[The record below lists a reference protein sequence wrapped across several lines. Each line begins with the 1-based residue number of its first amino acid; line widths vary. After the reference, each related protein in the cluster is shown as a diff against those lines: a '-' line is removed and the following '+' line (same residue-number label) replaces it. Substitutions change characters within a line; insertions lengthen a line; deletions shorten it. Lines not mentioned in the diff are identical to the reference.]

1 MLLKLKV
8 KVKSLKPQFKVKKF
22 LKIILFISFTFC
34 IFSFAFAQDVPRFYG
49 DEVVVT
55 ALRIPRLKSKVPWN
69 TKLITRQEIEES
81 SAVKLGDILRS
92 VSGVSIKANGGLN
105 SQISARFRGSNAQQV
120 LVLLNGNR
128 INSPSLGTFDLGDIL
143 LTDVERIEVV
153 KAPLSALYGADAVG
167 GVINII
173 TQQPTDDP
181 SASVKISYG
190 EYSTQNFAVNAAA
203 PNFSF
208 SAGSLRSAGF
218 RDNSD
223 YKADNVALR
232 LKHANVELGLKK
244 YVAQK
249 GSPGSLDFLTP
260 QARQEDDNLFY
271 DFSYSLDKLGFKAT
285 ASRSILD
292 QTYENPAWLLLSTHK
307 TTTTNVNLEQA
318 IDWFPGQTFLLG
330 LDLRNDLSEST
341 NSGNRSVDNKA
352 VYIQDEIDILDQAK
366 LVLGGRQDISSGY
379 GNHFNPRIG
388 CVFNPWEETFLKV
401 SWGSSF
407 KAPTIDDL
415 FWARTTEPGYPSGV
429 VTTEGNPNLR
439 PETANSFEISLEKK
453 LSSQSTAQLTFYQ
466 TSISDMIRWVN
477 TSSSTIDSYW
487 SPQNINRA
495 QIQGVEFEYSRK
507 IVERLSGFV
516 NLTHQIAKDTK
527 TDKFLDYAPQNQF
540 NAGLKY
546 KDRNGW
552 RSNVLLKYVG
562 ERYTNL
568 FNSNKLAS
576 YTVVDLSLAK
586 EIENLTFKFN
596 IDNLFGQ
603 EYAESYGFSDV
614 YPMPGR
620 RYNIGVSYKI

>member
-1 MLLKLKV
+1 MFKLTSLRALSRVCRGIGGLASVILLVCLLV
-8 KVKSLKPQFKVKKF
+8 SA
-22 LKIILFISFTFC
+22 
-34 IFSFAFAQDVPRFYG
+34 AFGEAPRFYG

-92 VSGVSIKANGGLN
+92 VSGVSIKANGDLS

-153 KAPLSALYGADAVG
+153 KSPLSALYGADAVG

-173 TQQPTDDP
+173 TQQPKEDP
-181 SASVKISYG
+181 EASIKIAYG
-190 EYSTQNFAVNAAA
+190 EYSTQNLAVNVAT
-203 PNFSF
+203 PNLAFSVGSLS
-208 SAGSLRSAGF
+208 SAGPRE
-218 RDNSD
+218 NSD

-232 LKHANVELGLKK
+232 LKHANVELGVKK

-260 QARQEDDNLFY
+260 QARQADDNLFY
-271 DFSYSLDKLGFKAT
+271 DLSYKLDKLGFRAI

-292 QTYENPAWLLLSTHK
+292 QKYENPAWFLLSVHK
-307 TTTTNVNLEQA
+307 TTTTNVNLEQE
-318 IDWFPGQTFLLG
+318 IGWFSGQTFLLG

-341 NSGNRSVDNKA
+341 NSGTRSLDNKA
-352 VYIQDEIDILDQAK
+352 VYLQDEINIMEQAK
-366 LVLGGRQDISSGY
+366 LVLGAREDISAGY

-388 CVFNPWEETFLKV
+388 CVINPWSDTFVKV

-415 FWARTTEPGYPSGV
+415 FWSKTTEPGWPSGV
-429 VTTEGNPNLR
+429 VTTEGNPNLKA
-439 PETANSFEISLEKK
+439 ETANSFELSLEKQ
-453 LSSQSTAQLTFYQ
+453 LSSQSTASLSFYQ
-466 TSISDMIRWVN
+466 TTISDMIRWVN
-477 TSSSTIDSYW
+477 TSSSTIDSFW
-487 SPQNINRA
+487 TPQNINQA
-495 QIQGVEFEYSRK
+495 TIQGVEFEYSRN
-507 IVERLSGFV
+507 IIERLSGFL
-516 NLTHQIAKDTK
+516 NMTYQIAKDSQ
-527 TDKFLDYAPQNQF
+527 TDKLLDYAPQNQF
-540 NAGLKY
+540 NASLKY
-546 KDRNGW
+546 KDQDGW
-552 RSNVLLKYVG
+552 RSNVLVKYVG
-562 ERYTNL
+562 ERYTDL
-568 FNSNKLAS
+568 FNSNKLPS

-586 EIENLTFKFN
+586 EIDNLTVKFDV
-596 IDNLFGQ
+596 DNLFGQ

-620 RYNIGVSYKI
+620 RYNIGVSWNI